1 MQCIVNRRTA
11 NADRIPRACGAQSR
25 DDEGVAPPTNEKSN
39 PIGLLRSLERV
50 DKKDATIQNSK
61 FHKTIHCFFDVFY
74 FFFRE
79 S

>member
-1 MQCIVNRRTA
+1 MSFSSTFALHLIFQICPQKHKKSRTRWVL
-11 NADRIPRACGAQSR
+11 DF
-25 DDEGVAPPTNEKSN
+25 
-39 PIGLLRSLERV
+39 LRRV

-61 FHKTIHCFFDVFY
+61 FHKIIQYFFDVFY

>member
-1 MQCIVNRRTA
+1 MWNFAFDEGYTA
-11 NADRIPRACGAQSR
+11 NK
-25 DDEGVAPPTNEKSN
+25 EKSN
-39 PIGLLRSLERV
+39 PVGLLRSLARV

-61 FHKTIHCFFDVFY
+61 FHKIIQCFFDVFY